1 MNLVDSS
8 AWIAYFTEEKNAGKF
23 KRAAED
29 IDQLV
34 VPSISLTEVFKFLC
48 RHLDETHALEAVAH
62 MKMGLIVPLDS
73 RLAIEAAEI
82 GLELR
87 LPLADS
93 IIYAT
98 ARKYDATLWTQ
109 DADFQDLPGV
119 RFFS

>member
-8 AWIAYFTEEKNAGKF
+8 AWIAYFTGEKNAGKF
-23 KRAAED
+23 RRAAED

-34 VPSISLTEVFKFLC
+34 VASISLTEVFKFMF
-48 RHLDETHALEAVAH
+48 RQLDETHALEAVAH
-62 MKMGLIVPLDS
+62 IKMGWVVPLDGQ
-73 RLAIEAAEI
+73 LAIEAAAI
-82 GLELR
+82 GMELR

-109 DADFQDLPGV
+109 DADFRELPGV
-119 RFFS
+119 RFFM